1 MKGKKN
7 SEMETTGLSGLA
19 NRYQSNFVEREM
31 TPLRRVTF
39 VALVCVLYLGQAAFI
54 AQDVPL
60 RLQVDVPLVSLDVS
74 VLDPMGRPLTN
85 LTQEDFS
92 VFEDGQPREIKN
104 FSSVETPYHILA
116 LFDCTGSTREA
127 WPFLLK
133 SLNSFIATLRPQD
146 RIGVQAFGAGTSFVL
161 NWTSRGAE
169 PLNVQMRMPSPLCD
183 QTNFYGALASTAAR
197 MRNIE
202 GRRGVIV
209 FTDGVHSGIPSKPAR
224 VGGVTVSRFV
234 DPGDDPGFMGVRRT
248 IEGSDTVFYFIAVN
262 TDVSPGNVDAA
273 GLFPGTQF
281 TPLSLYNLQQVRSR
295 MEQIALVSGGRVVYS
310 ERNSDTGLLFEHIV
324 RELGTSYSLGF
335 TPTARL
341 DGNYHRIE
349 VRVRGGG
356 MQVRQSRDGYYG
368 R

>member
-1 MKGKKN
+1 M
-7 SEMETTGLSGLA
+7 S
-19 NRYQSNFVEREM
+19 
-31 TPLRRVTF
+31 PLQRVTLLAF
-39 VALVCVLYLGQAAFI
+39 VCVFCAGQAAFS
-54 AQDVPL
+54 AQDIPL

-85 LTQEDFS
+85 LTQEDFA
-92 VFEDGQPREIKN
+92 VFEDGQQREIKN

-146 RIGVQAFGAGTSFVL
+146 RIGVFAFGAGTSAVL

-183 QTNFYGALASTAAR
+183 QTNFYGALASTTAR
-197 MRNIE
+197 MRDIV
-202 GRRGVIV
+202 GRKGVIV

-224 VGGVTVSRFV
+224 VGGVTLSRFV
-234 DPGDDPGFMGVRRT
+234 DPGEDAGFLGVRRT

-310 ERNSDTGLLFEHIV
+310 QRNSDTGLLFEQIV